1 MEIWCRRSSISV
13 DDIQACKD
21 KNEFISWEELSSSFH
36 LEFLE
41 VSEFIFKSR
50 LFQGSSLKRRN
61 EGQEGESR
69 NRDNFRKK
77 THESDS
83 NNIKSTNKFSPMARP
98 RDEKSKSK
106 MNCGQGSHEAKN
118 CVFKGH
124 PEYNAGTYRNPIIKW
139 DGSQAEKADKE
150 KYSSNHFRAGFLSVT
165 I

>member
-1 MEIWCRRSSISV
+1 MKGRR
-13 DDIQACKD
+13 ANRGD
-21 KNEFISWEELSSSFH
+21 KFI
-36 LEFLE
+36 
-41 VSEFIFKSR
+41 
-50 LFQGSSLKRRN
+50 
-61 EGQEGESR
+61 
-69 NRDNFRKK
+69 KK
-77 THESDS
+77 THESND
-83 NNIKSTNKFSPMARP
+83 NNIKSTMFSPMARP